1 MALRMQADKRYSESM
16 DSIIAGSDILQ
27 KDIAAY
33 AAYVDGTYDSSGDL
47 MTMLGHIA
55 GNYD

>member
-27 KDIAAY
+27 KDIVAY
-33 AAYVDGTYDSSGDL
+33 KSGDL

-55 GNYD
+55 GNYGYSKDY